1 MKALPFTGH
10 AEAIIDAKQ
19 RLALPAKF
27 RARWNPAV
35 DGPTWMAVPWF
46 PGATLRLYPEK
57 TFDAL
62 FQAGRQNP
70 SLFPGED
77 ETALDQAVFSMTE
90 TLELD
95 ANHRVR
101 LPAWQIEKLGLPRE
115 VMVIGVGDRLE
126 VHPREGWNERFDTMI
141 ARMGKLAEQ
150 RRARTD
156 G

>member
-1 MKALPFTGH
+1 MPFTGH

-46 PGATLRLYPEK
+46 PGATLRLYPQQ
-57 TFDAL
+57 TFDEL
-62 FQAGRQNP
+62 YRAGRQSP
-70 SLFPGED
+70 SLFPAED
-77 ETALDQAVFSMTE
+77 EIALDQAVLALTE

-101 LPAWQIEKLGLPRE
+101 LPAWQIEKLNLPRE
-115 VMVIGVGDRLE
+115 VIVLGVGDRLE
-126 VHPREGWNERFDTMI
+126 IHPREGWNARFDKMI
-141 ARMGKLAEQ
+141 EQMGSLAAQ